1 MALKLELTWK
11 ECESYAEIEKL
22 KLQIQQ
28 LTNKWAI
35 ISRSGFVKSANF
47 ESVNLILKSSVE

>member
-28 LTNKWAI
+28 LTNK
-35 ISRSGFVKSANF
+35 
-47 ESVNLILKSSVE
+47 